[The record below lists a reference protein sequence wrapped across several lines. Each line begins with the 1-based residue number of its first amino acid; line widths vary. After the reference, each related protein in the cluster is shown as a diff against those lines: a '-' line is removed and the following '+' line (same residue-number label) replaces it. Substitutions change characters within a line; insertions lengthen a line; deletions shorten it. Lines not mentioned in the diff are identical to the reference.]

1 MATDQQGILV
11 TGNNNLQGNAV
22 GTVIQPGTTAKNKL
36 NYDLAGY
43 FTADHKDGDTID
55 WAGGKL
61 RWNGAT
67 GPNSSGYATYTNA
80 DGTTATLTQ
89 SMTAAEIAKSN
100 AHVSDFWDKQYG
112 LTGAESYVKGN
123 HFEQMLGQGQPSGNT
138 ATAPNQV
145 NTGSGGT
152 SSNLAGAT
160 GGAVPG
166 STVGLVNNSLVNGYN
181 PTLRT
186 VQGDDLVQNQLGR
199 ILANG
204 SPLIDQA
211 QAKAMQVAN
220 ARGLVNSSLAAQSG
234 SEAAIGAALPIAT
247 TDANTNFQQGI
258 TNQNASNTASQFNAG
273 ALNTA
278 NLTQMQIDAQKARDA
293 ANNAFSATESAKTRE
308 QNQKQFESS
317 QALARE
323 QLSNNQFNQYTGLY
337 MGILDSQDSQ
347 ETKQTKIQHLNSLY
361 FGKGFTP
368 SSGTAGQL
376 QNTLPVAGGGT
387 TATPAPTPPSGGN
400 STPKPQEGQKIT
412 VGGQEGV
419 VVYDMAGKP
428 YLQTADGSYYEL
440 QNG

>member
-1 MATDQQGILV
+1 MATNQQGILV

-22 GTVIQPGTTAKNKL
+22 GTVIQPGTMAKDKL
-36 NYDLAGY
+36 NYDLASYMTG
-43 FTADHKDGDTID
+43 DHKDGDTID

-61 RWNGAT
+61 RWNAAT
-67 GPNSSGYATYTNA
+67 GPNSNPYATYTNA

-89 SMTAAEIAKSN
+89 GMTAGEIAKSN
-100 AHVSDFWDKQYG
+100 AHVSDYWDKQYG
-112 LTGAESYVKGN
+112 LTGADSFVKNN
-123 HFEQMLGQGQPSGNT
+123 HFEQMLGQGQP
-138 ATAPNQV
+138 
-145 NTGSGGT
+145 TGSGGT
-152 SSNLAGAT
+152 ASNQANIGSGGTTGNPSGATAGAT

-166 STVGLVNNSLVNGYN
+166 STVGLVSSALVNGYN
-181 PTLRT
+181 PTLRS
-186 VQGDDLVQNQLGR
+186 VQSDDLVQNQMGK

-247 TDANTNFQQGI
+247 ADANTNFQQGI

-293 ANNAFSATESAKTRE
+293 TNNAFSASESAKTRE

-323 QLSNNQFNQYTGLY
+323 QLNNNQFNQYTGLY
-337 MGILDSQDSQ
+337 MGILDGQDSQ
-347 ETKQTKIQHLNSLY
+347 EIKQTKIQHLNSLY

-368 SSGTAGQL
+368 SGGTANQL
-376 QNTLPVAGGGT
+376 QNAL
-387 TATPAPTPPSGGN
+387 PPSGAGATTQTPSGN
-400 STPKPQEGQKIT
+400 TSGQPAAGQQIS
-412 VGGQEGV
+412 VGGQTGV
-419 VVYDMAGKP
+419 VVYDTAGKP

-440 QNG
+440 QNA